1 MFSDLSKKGQFNNE
15 FSNLPF
21 IHINH
26 DIIVSRI
33 YKKDKMLFCMTACL
47 DEMIPLGS
55 DSIYEMSKY
64 VMGLL
69 EPCKSPINLL
79 FGYPE
84 GSLTKKQK
92 NKLEALL
99 REREIDQKV
108 LIRYIT
114 LLSVISKG

>member
-1 MFSDLSKKGQFNNE
+1 
-15 FSNLPF
+15 
-21 IHINH
+21 
-26 DIIVSRI
+26 
-33 YKKDKMLFCMTACL
+33 MLFCISAFL

>member
-1 MFSDLSKKGQFNNE
+1 MPTELSSKGQFNNN

-55 DSIYEMSKY
+55 DSIFEMSKY

-69 EPCKSPINLL
+69 QKCKSPINLL

-92 NKLEALL
+92 NKLDGLL
-99 REREIDQKV
+99 REKEIDQKV

-114 LLSVISKG
+114 LLSAISP

>member
-1 MFSDLSKKGQFNNE
+1 MFSKGERSKTSFDNE

-33 YKKDKMLFCMTACL
+33 YKKDRMLFCMTACL
-47 DEMIPLGS
+47 DQMIPLGS
-55 DSIYEMSKY
+55 DSIFEMSKY
-64 VMGLL
+64 VMSLL

-92 NKLEALL
+92 NKLDGLI

-114 LLSVISKG
+114 LLSSISP

>member
-1 MFSDLSKKGQFNNE
+1 MSKTSFDNN

-21 IHINH
+21 ININH
-26 DIIVSRI
+26 DILVSRI
-33 YKKDKMLFCMTACL
+33 YKKNNMLFCITASL
-47 DEMIPLGS
+47 DQLMPLGT

-64 VMGLL
+64 IMGLL
-69 EPCKSPINLL
+69 ESCKSPINLL

-92 NKLEALL
+92 QKLDGLL
-99 REREIDQKV
+99 RETEIDQKV

-114 LLSVISKG
+114 LLSAITKG

>member
-1 MFSDLSKKGQFNNE
+1 MQMSVLSNKERFDNN

-21 IHINH
+21 ININH
-26 DIIVSRI
+26 DILVSRI
-33 YKKDKMLFCMTACL
+33 YKKDNMLFCMTASL
-47 DEMIPLGS
+47 DQLMPLGT

-69 EPCKSPINLL
+69 EKCKSPVNLL
-79 FGYPE
+79 FGFPE

-92 NKLEALL
+92 NKLEGLL
-99 REREIDQKV
+99 REKEIDQKV

-114 LLSVISKG
+114 LLSSISP